1 MVIYDGV
8 VIGAGP
14 AGLMAAIYLKR
25 ANLNVLLIDSGV
37 PGGQINRTN
46 SVENYLGFSQID
58 GPTLANKMY
67 QQIVDN
73 KIEYKYGTVTNIID
87 GPVKK
92 VIVGNEEIN
101 TKGVIIATGRIPRE
115 LGLDNEKG
123 LVGRGISFCA
133 ICDGFFFKDK
143 VVSVVG
149 GGSTALEEAL
159 YLAKIASKV
168 YLIHRRDEFRGEETL
183 VTRVLNTS
191 NIEILYNEEVVE
203 ILEEND
209 KLTGIKLHNKEITT
223 DGLFIFIG
231 SIPKHDFTKELSL
244 KEENGYLVV
253 DSMMRTSIKGIY
265 ACGDIIKKHY
275 YQISTAVGEGAIAA
289 LTLKKEIE

>member
-1 MVIYDGV
+1 MVTYDGV

-46 SVENYLGFSQID
+46 SVENYLGFSNID
-58 GPTLANKMY
+58 GPTLASNMY
-67 QQIVDN
+67 KQIVDN

-87 GPVKK
+87 GEIKK
-92 VIVGNEEIN
+92 VLIENEEVN
-101 TKGVIIATGRIPRE
+101 TKGIIIATGRVPRE
-115 LGLDNEKG
+115 LGLENEKG

-159 YLAKIASKV
+159 YLSDIAKTV
-168 YLIHRRDEFRGEETL
+168 YLIHRRDEFRGEESL
-183 VTRVLNTS
+183 VSRVLNKN
-191 NIEILYNEEVVE
+191 NIEVLYNEEVVE
-203 ILEEND
+203 ILEKDD
-209 KLTGIKLHNKEITT
+209 KLSGLKLHNKEIET

-231 SIPKHDFTKELSL
+231 SIPKHDFTKDL
-244 KEENGYLVV
+244 KLEEENGYLVV
-253 DSMMRTSIKGIY
+253 DSMMRTNIKGIY
-265 ACGDIIKKHY
+265 ACGDIIKKDY